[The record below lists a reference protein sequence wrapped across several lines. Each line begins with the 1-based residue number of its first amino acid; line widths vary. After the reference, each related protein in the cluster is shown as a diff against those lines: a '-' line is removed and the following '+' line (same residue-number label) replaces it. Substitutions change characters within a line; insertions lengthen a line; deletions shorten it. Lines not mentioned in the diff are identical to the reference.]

1 MGALSSQVYTMIVA
15 MAVVTTMVM
24 PPSLRWMLA
33 RVPMREEETSRLEKE
48 EAELQESV
56 PHMERALVVLDDS
69 PNGRLASMLAGLFAG
84 HEQLVTTVMEG
95 QGERGSGHE
104 LLTRAARLAFDRAS
118 QRLREENEQSP
129 KFSLGELVSVKPA
142 EGVDAVDAEV
152 MKGYSIAFIGIERP
166 IAAGANHFE
175 DELQGLVRAFGEPV
189 AISLNGDRSMT
200 EPDIAL
206 DILVPTGGTPEA
218 RLAMEMGL
226 SLAKA
231 SAGRLTAL
239 HVLDPQ
245 DDTQWL
251 RGRARR
257 QGLSLLDD
265 ARRLG
270 KRKGVPVNGVSVT
283 NSRPEVEIRRM
294 TRTTRYDLVVIGT
307 SLRRGETM
315 FLSSRTASLVRS
327 LRCPVLLITRY
338 PRQRSQ

>member
-104 LLTRAARLAFDRAS
+104 LLTRTARLAFDRAS

-175 DELQGLVRAFGEPV
+175 DELQGVVRAFGEPV
-189 AISLNGDRSMT
+189 AISLNDGAGHRAQHPGTHGRNAGSAVGHGDGALACQGQCRPAHGLACSRSARRHAMAAWPRT
-200 EPDIAL
+200 
-206 DILVPTGGTPEA
+206 PTGLVTA
-218 RLAMEMGL
+218 RRRAP
-226 SLAKA
+226 
-231 SAGRLTAL
+231 AGQAE
-239 HVLDPQ
+239 
-245 DDTQWL
+245 
-251 RGRARR
+251 GRA
-257 QGLSLLDD
+257 GEW
-265 ARRLG
+265 
-270 KRKGVPVNGVSVT
+270 RKCHEFP
-283 NSRPEVEIRRM
+283 P
-294 TRTTRYDLVVIGT
+294 
-307 SLRRGETM
+307 RG
-315 FLSSRTASLVRS
+315 
-327 LRCPVLLITRY
+327 
-338 PRQRSQ
+338 